1 MDSRYFEMLDIATS
15 INKEIFAKHSTE
27 LMYGGVMPESTRKTL
42 DKNTGI
48 IGGIFDILIDNFNTP
63 FTEENGLVKIKNGE
77 TEYVCP
83 KSAINYFLTEK
94 PFDPSEWAKPEDNE
108 ASPLDTT
115 KETFANNFDEPEI
128 SVKEEPTEEAPLSA
142 YDLLKNEPVAATD
155 TLKEETNDINIDFS
169 QFLIKDDEEEAIESA
184 PVEESPVANESE
196 IDFSQFL
203 ETPANTP
210 EEPKEELIVDSESES
225 PAIDFSKYLDDTTE
239 NTTEDTAPSLE
250 VTDAA
255 DTSIGYSSMF
265 NESKTETPVIEAPN
279 SLFDSPVTNEFN
291 MPKADNN
298 NTLVFEEETTD
309 DTQIDFSKY
318 LDEPEEEVK
327 PVVPQTEEFKPEAR
341 DFSHVEVGLAH
352 SGDVKTTYVVPGEEV
367 IYTILETMVTGPT
380 GRPERMPIMIAPT
393 EIILGSASV
402 PIVVSCFYGGRYYT
416 KASIESRSVGQNLIR
431 IRVADYEFLVRGS
444 FSPEGQFSCAI
455 NTTGKSIQ
463 DKVSLECTRK
473 ETFGHITDKV
483 YENGKRYN
491 GLYFHRNEEK
501 DYTNFFIYPL
511 SDKKDEEFVII
522 SQSSE
527 FIDYPVC
534 SKSVVGTDKIYI
546 DNNGEREELSVDW
559 DNNSIKATITEV
571 TYG

>member
-1 MDSRYFEMLDIATS
+1 MDSRYFEMLDIVTS

-27 LMYGGVMPESTRKTL
+27 LMYGGVMPEGTRKAL

-48 IGGIFDILIDNFNTP
+48 IGGIFDILIDNFNTS

-94 PFDPSEWAKPEDNE
+94 PFDPSEWTKPEDNKV
-108 ASPLDTT
+108 SSLDTT
-115 KETFANNFDEPEI
+115 KENFADNFDEPEI
-128 SVKEEPTEEAPLSA
+128 SVKEEIIEDAPLSA

-155 TLKEETNDINIDFS
+155 TSEEETNDINIDFS
-169 QFLIKDDEEEAIESA
+169 QFLIKDDEEETIESA

-196 IDFSQFL
+196 IDFS
-203 ETPANTP
+203 
-210 EEPKEELIVDSESES
+210 
-225 PAIDFSKYLDDTTE
+225 KYLNDTT
-239 NTTEDTAPSLE
+239 PSSE

-255 DTSIGYSSMF
+255 DTSSSMF
-265 NESKTETPVIEAPN
+265 NESQTETPAIEAPN

-291 MPKADNN
+291 MPEADNN

-318 LDEPEEEVK
+318 LDEPEEEIK
-327 PVVPQTEEFKPEAR
+327 LATPQTEEFKPEAR

-352 SGDVKTTYVVPGEEV
+352 SGDIKTTYAVPGEEV

-380 GRPERMPIMIAPT
+380 GRPEKMPIMIAPT

-483 YENGKRYN
+483 YEDGKRYN

>member
-142 YDLLKNEPVAATD
+142 YDLLKNEPVAVTD
-155 TLKEETNDINIDFS
+155 TLKEETDDINIDFS
-169 QFLIKDDEEEAIESA
+169 QFLIKDDEEETIETSA

-203 ETPANTP
+203 ETPTNAP
-210 EEPKEELIVDSESES
+210 EEPKEELIADFESES

-239 NTTEDTAPSLE
+239 NTTEDTVPSLE

-265 NESKTETPVIEAPN
+265 NESQTETPVIEAPN

-352 SGDVKTTYVVPGEEV
+352 SGDVKTTYAVPGEEV

-380 GRPERMPIMIAPT
+380 GRPEKMPIMIAPT
-393 EIILGSASV
+393 
-402 PIVVSCFYGGRYYT
+402 F
-416 KASIESRSVGQNLIR
+416 
-431 IRVADYEFLVRGS
+431 
-444 FSPEGQFSCAI
+444 
-455 NTTGKSIQ
+455 
-463 DKVSLECTRK
+463 
-473 ETFGHITDKV
+473 
-483 YENGKRYN
+483 
-491 GLYFHRNEEK
+491 
-501 DYTNFFIYPL
+501 
-511 SDKKDEEFVII
+511 
-522 SQSSE
+522 
-527 FIDYPVC
+527 
-534 SKSVVGTDKIYI
+534 
-546 DNNGEREELSVDW
+546 
-559 DNNSIKATITEV
+559 
-571 TYG
+571 